1 MICINTYFTESILLC
16 TLYTFYASKSN
27 GIKFIFMKTAG
38 GGGMGEETFPS
49 KLSSLVFYDK
59 GLFFEPTNIFKQ
71 DVQQH
76 FVKTTS
82 LKK

>member
-27 GIKFIFMKTAG
+27 GIKLIFMKTAG

-49 KLSSLVFYDK
+49 KHSSLFMIRD
-59 GLFFEPTNIFKQ
+59 FFSSPLISLNKMYSNI
-71 DVQQH
+71 
-76 FVKTTS
+76 
-82 LKK
+82 L